1 MEGEGRGLGLALRA
15 GKIYAGTS
23 PVSGKW
29 RLSAQHPP
37 RSRSGKRR
45 GAWCWL
51 LAAVADLCPLADGL
65 LGELPAQDRFAVVA
79 DSCHG
84 QQGGA

>member
-1 MEGEGRGLGLALRA
+1 MATERSASA
-15 GKIYAGTS
+15 
-23 PVSGKW
+23 PVPFGQ
-29 RLSAQHPP
+29 AP
-37 RSRSGKRR
+37 RREV
-45 GAWCWL
+45 
-51 LAAVADLCPLADGL
+51 LAAVADLRPLADGL